1 MPLINIPLITWII
14 VGTGVAI
21 SLILLVFYLGKLLQF
36 LSWALFIVASIFGTG
51 VLFSLYGEIK
61 ESIKSIKKLKGGDSD
76 ANK

>member
-1 MPLINIPLITWII
+1 MPLINIPLVTWII